1 MIATRQE
8 GEPYQLQPILRTC
21 LYLFLD
27 YMNRYRNSN
36 GKYQWMYIYMYLDK
50 LLNVSGRHWG
60 DSLIK
65 NHHLGWLL
73 GGKGRYNLPI
83 STVPLLSPE
92 AKRLQLGYTG
102 NAHTA
107 QARFDGL

>member
-1 MIATRQE
+1 MFRADTGGIPSLKT
-8 GEPYQLQPILRTC
+8 T
-21 LYLFLD
+21 
-27 YMNRYRNSN
+27 M
-36 GKYQWMYIYMYLDK
+36 
-50 LLNVSGRHWG
+50 WG
-60 DSLIK
+60 DYSA
-65 NHHLGWLL
+65 
-73 GGKGRYNLPI
+73 GKVAVICPEI

>member
-1 MIATRQE
+1 MFRADTGGIPSLKTT
-8 GEPYQLQPILRTC
+8 I
-21 LYLFLD
+21 
-27 YMNRYRNSN
+27 
-36 GKYQWMYIYMYLDK
+36 
-50 LLNVSGRHWG
+50 WG
-60 DSLIK
+60 DQP
-65 NHHLGWLL
+65 

-92 AKRLQLGYTG
+92 FSRLQLGYTG